1 MIFKSFSELPQS
13 AVKDP
18 KASPKLRVYVR
29 SRGKK
34 CRTFQAKDE
43 EEWFEYFNLLKSLCG
58 MKKLSESKEKDGMSK
73 KETYKEAVNR
83 EEIQKDSV
91 AQAQANNESKEVVED
106 LKNGTK
112 KEIDQDI
119 GDKDVNA

>member
-1 MIFKSFSELPQS
+1 MR
-13 AVKDP
+13 DP

-58 MKKLSESKEKDGMSK
+58 MKKLSESKEKDGK
-73 KETYKEAVNR
+73 KETYKETVNR

-91 AQAQANNESKEVVED
+91 AQAQGNNESREVVED

>member
-1 MIFKSFSELPQS
+1 
-13 AVKDP
+13 
-18 KASPKLRVYVR
+18 
-29 SRGKK
+29 
-34 CRTFQAKDE
+34 
-43 EEWFEYFNLLKSLCG
+43 
-58 MKKLSESKEKDGMSK
+58 MKKLSESKEKDGTSK
-73 KETYKEAVNR
+73 KETYKETVNR

-91 AQAQANNESKEVVED
+91 AQAQANNESREVVED